1 MVNVAF
7 LKPVLQISI
16 KVMPPLS
23 LSPKLHLKLKKK
35 KKKREKKKEGWVVL
49 VGWPEGS
56 LAIVY
61 HQKMI
66 VLGIPI
72 EY

>member
-1 MVNVAF
+1 MSLF
-7 LKPVLQISI
+7 LKPVLQIS
-16 KVMPPLS
+16 KRLCPPLS

-35 KKKREKKKEGWVVL
+35 LKKKREDWVVV

-56 LAIVY
+56 LAIVC

-66 VLGIPI
+66 VLGIPM

>member
-1 MVNVAF
+1 M
-7 LKPVLQISI
+7 LQISI

-35 KKKREKKKEGWVVL
+35 KKKKKEGGGVL